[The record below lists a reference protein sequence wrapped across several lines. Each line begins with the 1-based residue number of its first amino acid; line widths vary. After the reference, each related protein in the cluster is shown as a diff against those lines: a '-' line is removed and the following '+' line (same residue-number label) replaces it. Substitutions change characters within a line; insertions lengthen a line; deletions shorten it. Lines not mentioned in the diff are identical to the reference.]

1 MLYRITKIF
10 VKPSMYDFSEL
21 LINDVTILFNNAEL
35 TVEEFKKI
43 YSTLSVDTVIN
54 TVTNT
59 ITLYKSTNI
68 RFVYTITNQSEYMVT
83 CFNCTDCIDCKYCNN
98 CVNCK
103 DCIHCDTC
111 VNSEQCKYC
120 SNIDACVD
128 QEYCTNNTNSKHCKF
143 SYLIT
148 DSNSVVSSRR
158 CDKCEDIYYSNK
170 IKKSKHVRMSKH
182 VRQSKRIYYSNC
194 INKSY
199 HVEFSNLIICSY
211 FISESDKIYN
221 SDDCVNSVNLYCCNH
236 LTCCKSSK
244 YCVAC
249 FFSQSIQSCVNCDY
263 MKESLWCESCG
274 YTYNSMYCSQAN
286 FIDNST
292 KLCNTNHCDHVNAS
306 KETKAIN
313 DLEKKFKTVCI
324 SAYSQLN
331 NNLPGMHKILK
342 IAYLPVVNNSWQRRF
357 AFNDLTT
364 TDYFEIITG
373 IIRYI
378 LRLNITPENLKHIA
392 EWTVR
397 RVIKMCMDIYLNKI
411 SIEDI
416 DEVYHYDHI
425 QGRYNML
432 NMDQLNKFVN
442 DLGPD
447 FALNCP
453 Q

>member
-1 MLYRITKIF
+1 
-10 VKPSMYDFSEL
+10 MYDFSEL

-43 YSTLSVDTVIN
+43 YSTTSVDTVVN

-59 ITLYKSTNI
+59 ITLYESTNT
-68 RFVYTITNQSEYMVT
+68 RFVFTITDQSKYIVT
-83 CFNCTDCIDCKYCNN
+83 CFNCIDCIDCKYCND

-120 SNIDACVD
+120 SNINTCVN

-158 CDKCEDIYYSNK
+158 CVKCEDVYYSNK
-170 IKKSKHVRMSKH
+170 IKKSKHVRMSTH
-182 VRQSKRIYYSNC
+182 VRQSSEIYYSNC

-199 HVEFSNLIICSY
+199 NVEFSNLITCSDI
-211 FISESDKIYN
+211 ISESDKIYN
-221 SDDCVNSVNLYCCNH
+221 STDCVNSVNLYCCDH

-249 FFSQSIQSCVNCDY
+249 FFSQSIQTCVNCSH
-263 MKESLWCESCG
+263 MNESLWCESCS
-274 YTYNSMYCSQAN
+274 YIYNSMYCTYSR
-286 FIDNST
+286 FINDST
-292 KLCNTNHCDHVNAS
+292 KLCNTNHCYHINATS
-306 KETKAIN
+306 ETKAIN

-324 SAYSQLN
+324 SAYNQLEN
-331 NNLPGMHKILK
+331 DFQGMHKILK
-342 IAYLPVVNNSWQRRF
+342 IAYLCVFDNSQQRTSTF
-357 AFNDLTT
+357 KNLTS
-364 TDYFEIITG
+364 TDYFDIISG

-378 LRLNITPENLKHIA
+378 LRLNITPENLKQIS
-392 EWTVR
+392 EWR
-397 RVIKMCMDIYLNKI
+397 GRYIIKICMDIYLNKI
-411 SIEDI
+411 SMKDIEK
-416 DEVYHYDHI
+416 EYYFDHI
-425 QGRYNML
+425 QSKYNML

-447 FALNCP
+447 FALNCS